1 MRSLAIGLVTVA
13 LAATPALA
21 AEDAPDTKSHAVLW
35 GTVIGLAAGTAG
47 GALFFGLSDCH
58 YGSDSA
64 AAMVGCGAVTG
75 GIIAAGGITGHLI
88 GHRVAKRSAP
98 RPSDART
105 AEWQEL
111 GERVSMNFSFGAHTP
126 PSAQKR
132 EDVDQSVPRHE
143 GR

>member
-1 MRSLAIGLVTVA
+1 MRPLAISLVSIA
-13 LAATPALA
+13 LAAAPVLA
-21 AEDAPDTKSHAVLW
+21 AEDAPETKSHAVLW

-47 GALFFGLSDCH
+47 GALFFGLTDCH

-88 GHRVAKRSAP
+88 GHRVAKRSEQRTSA
-98 RPSDART
+98 ART
-105 AEWQEL
+105 AEWQAL
-111 GERVSMNFSFGAHTP
+111 GERVSMNFRFGAHTP

-132 EDVDQSVPRHE
+132 EDVDRNVPRHE